1 MTNTPSPEE
10 RVWAVISHLSA
21 LAFGMGLL
29 LSVIGWSEQRR
40 KSKYAAFQ
48 CLQALG
54 YQTLGYTVW
63 LLSYLVLMV
72 VFFCLILTVSVVSDN
87 GDPAGYA
94 WLGGGMGVV
103 LGILM
108 LGGFG
113 LYFLLPVIAAVSC
126 AFGRDFR
133 YPVMGNRLA
142 RYLGYD
148 PASAADEPAG
158 LIEEHED
165 RWVSAMG
172 HVSVILPLW
181 GLLAPLTAWILQGKR
196 SLFLKFQS
204 VQTVAYQVLATV
216 LYFGSGVV
224 SMFGFFGFTVAMG
237 LGVGLNNN
245 SVIVLI
251 GAIVL
256 IISGLLAMLIGL
268 IMPLLHILGQW
279 AGYRV
284 LKGDDYHY
292 PVVGKFVE
300 RWTSK
305 NTISVTEEKPV

>member
-1 MTNTPSPEE
+1 MTNTPSTEE

-29 LSVIGWSEQRR
+29 LPVIGWSEQRR

-54 YQTLGYTVW
+54 YQSLGYTVW
-63 LLSYLVLMV
+63 LLSYLLLMV
-72 VFFCLILTVSVVSDN
+72 VFFCLILTVSVVS
-87 GDPAGYA
+87 GDADPTGYA
-94 WLGGGMGVV
+94 WLGGGMGIV
-103 LGILM
+103 LGIL
-108 LGGFG
+108 LVGGFG
-113 LYFLLPVIAAVSC
+113 LYLLLPVIAAVSC

-133 YPVMGNRLA
+133 YPVLGNRLA
-142 RYLGYD
+142 HYLGYD

-158 LIEEHED
+158 LVEEHED

-181 GLLAPLTAWILQGKR
+181 GLLAPLTAWILQGSR

-204 VQTVAYQVLATV
+204 AQTVAYQGFVNV
-216 LYFGSGVV
+216 LYMGSGVI
-224 SMFGFFGFTVAMG
+224 SMFGFVVFVALTGFEGEPGGSSPAGMIG
-237 LGVGLNNN
+237 LVVMML
-245 SVIVLI
+245 SM
-251 GAIVL
+251 
-256 IISGLLAMLIGL
+256 LLTMLIVL

-292 PVVGKFVE
+292 PAVGKWVDGLLSKKVTVE
-300 RWTSK
+300 SGK
-305 NTISVTEEKPV
+305 

>member
-1 MTNTPSPEE
+1 MTNTPSTEE

-29 LSVIGWSEQRR
+29 LPVIGWSEQRR

-54 YQTLGYTVW
+54 YQALGYTVW
-63 LLSYLVLMV
+63 LLSYLLLMV

-87 GDPAGYA
+87 GDPTGYA
-94 WLGGGMGVV
+94 WMGGSMGIV
-103 LGILM
+103 LGIL
-108 LGGFG
+108 LVGGFG
-113 LYFLLPVIAAVSC
+113 LYLLLPVIAAVSC

-133 YPVMGNRLA
+133 YPVLGNRLA
-142 RYLGYD
+142 QYLGYD

-181 GLLAPLTAWILQGKR
+181 GLLAPLTAWILQGSR

-204 VQTVAYQVLATV
+204 AQTVVYQGLVNL
-216 LYFGSGVV
+216 LYMGSGVIY
-224 SMFGFFGFTVAMG
+224 MFGFVVFIALTGFESGPGQPSSTGMIGLVALM
-237 LGVGLNNN
+237 L
-245 SVIVLI
+245 SM
-251 GAIVL
+251 
-256 IISGLLAMLIGL
+256 LLAMLIVL

-292 PVVGKFVE
+292 PAVG
-300 RWTSK
+300 RWVDGLLRRKMTVGSGK
-305 NTISVTEEKPV
+305 